1 MPKPIIPHHPDSPE
15 AQDMSCG
22 CGGKGG
28 GACGSKKAAGD
39 AMSCGCGCGCGCCKP
54 RRGFCPFTALLM
66 ALLIGG
72 GIAFAGLAIEH
83 GILTTTKVQR
93 YVSMRGF
100 AEKDVKADLAIWN
113 IGYAATGD
121 DLASVQTKIE
131 NDTNTIRTLLTQNG
145 LSEDEIITLPLN
157 MTDLLARDYRSEGAN
172 QGRYIIYGSLR
183 VRTDKVDLVQTISGQ
198 KLGDLI
204 RSGVTLRDNQ
214 QPPVYVYTKL
224 KDVKPAMVAEATK
237 DARAAADTFARD
249 ANAKLGTIRQAQQ
262 GVFQI
267 LPRDQADGIYEAA
280 EINKKVRVVTTV
292 DYYLGD

>member
-1 MPKPIIPHHPDSPE
+1 MPRPIMPHHPDSPE
-15 AQDMSCG
+15 AKDMSCG

-28 GACGSKKAAGD
+28 GACGSKTDTALTHA
-39 AMSCGCGCGCGCCKP
+39 GCGYAVK
-54 RRGFCPFTALLM
+54 RGFCPLTALIM
-66 ALLIGG
+66 ALLVGG

-83 GILTTTKVQR
+83 GVMSMSRAQR

-100 AEKDVKADLAIWN
+100 AEQDVKADLALWN
-113 IGYAATGD
+113 INYAATGD
-121 DLASVQTKIE
+121 DLAAVQAKIE
-131 NDTNTIRTLLTQNG
+131 TDTQTIRKLLADNG
-145 LSEDEIITLPLN
+145 LGDDEIITLPLS

-172 QGRYIIYGSLR
+172 QARYIVYGALR
-183 VRTDKVDLVQTISGQ
+183 VRTDKVDLVQKISGTQ
-198 KLGDLI
+198 IGDLI
-204 RSGVTLRDNQ
+204 RAGVTLRDNQ

-237 DARAAADTFARD
+237 DAKAAAATFAND
-249 ANAKLGTIRQAQQ
+249 SGATLGGIRQAQQ

-292 DYYLGD
+292 DYYLKD

>member
-1 MPKPIIPHHPDSPE
+1 MPRPIIPHHPDSPE
-15 AQDMSCG
+15 ALDTSCP
-22 CGGKGG
+22 CGGKGK
-28 GACGSKKAAGD
+28 GACGTGDKK
-39 AMSCGCGCGCGCCKP
+39 CCCK
-54 RRGFCPFTALLM
+54 RSGFCPFTALLM

-83 GILTTTKVQR
+83 GILQTTKVQR

-100 AEKDVKADLAIWN
+100 AEKDVKADLALWN

-121 DLASVQTKIE
+121 DLATVQTKIE
-131 NDTNTIRTLLTQNG
+131 TDTATVRKLLTDNG
-145 LSEDEIITLPLN
+145 LTEDEIITMPLN
-157 MTDLLARDYRSEGAN
+157 MTDLLARDYRSEGADK
-172 QGRYIIYGSLR
+172 GRYIIYGALR
-183 VRTDKVDLVQTISGQ
+183 VRTNNVDLVQKISGQ
-198 KLGDLI
+198 QIGDLI
-204 RSGVTLRDNQ
+204 RAGVTLRDNQ

-237 DARAAADTFARD
+237 DARAAAEKFADD
-249 ANAKLGTIRQAQQ
+249 ADAHLGTIRNAQQ

-292 DYYLGD
+292 DYYLAD

>member
-224 KDVKPAMVAEATK
+224 KDIKPAMVAEATK
-237 DARAAADTFARD
+237 DARAAAEKFAAD
-249 ANAKLGTIRQAQQ
+249 ADAHLGTIRQAQQ